1 MSSTRTSRST
11 RALTRLIQDLIDS
24 NSDLQSIL
32 KGEKIQY
39 IGYMTQAVSS
49 DERKFYSRDEVFEA
63 IQRRFSMRADFIAVT
78 ANVKG
83 TIIVD
88 KYVILGRY
96 IYNHPKDF
104 RFEQMVVALTSPAM
118 AAFAY
123 GDENPIK
130 HQ

>member
-63 IQRRFSMRADFIAVT
+63 IQRRFSMRADFIAVK
-78 ANVKG
+78 ANIKG

-88 KYVILGRY
+88 K
-96 IYNHPKDF
+96 
-104 RFEQMVVALTSPAM
+104 
-118 AAFAY
+118 
-123 GDENPIK
+123 
-130 HQ
+130 